1 MKKNFLTF
9 IVVIAVMALAVP
21 AYAEAETPTVIFSDT
36 YKDVDPSR
44 VSAAFEQTKDAMD
57 KDGAKAL
64 ANKILSYTGATKLA
78 EDSKASSEERVVYRD
93 ANDPSAVLSIQLST
107 GKVVFNKGMKGYEKE
122 EKTPNL
128 PKREVAPEIC
138 VTHLENLDML
148 PAASQMVVLTYVR
161 VIMSA
166 YHSGGPVPTPVY
178 DKLAMVRYARQLD
191 GLEVVGASRIVM
203 RLGAGG
209 ELVFLAKDWTDVK
222 ERSVLRG
229 DLLDAAGV
237 RTQIENQLTATYPNA
252 QTITVNK
259 AKLAMFDDGKGII
272 EPAVV
277 VFGVVDDGITDP
289 YNIDWIMPLL
299 KTPKAQYPYM

>member
-1 MKKNFLTF
+1 MKKNVLTF

-21 AYAEAETPTVIFSDT
+21 AYAEAETPTVTFSDT
-36 YKDVDPSR
+36 YKDVDTSG
-44 VSAAFEQTKDAMD
+44 VSSSFEQTRDAMD
-57 KDGAKAL
+57 KNGAIAL
-64 ANKILSYTGATKLA
+64 ANKIISYTGANLV
-78 EDSKASSEERVVYRD
+78 EDSNESDENRTVYRD

-122 EKTPNL
+122 EKTLNL
-128 PKREVAPEIC
+128 PTSEVAPGIC
-138 VTHLENLDML
+138 ETHLENLAML
-148 PAASQMVVLTYVR
+148 PAAAQMVVLTYVR
-161 VIMSA
+161 VVMSA
-166 YHSGGPVPTPVY
+166 YHSGGPIPTPVY
-178 DKLAMVRYARQLD
+178 DKLAAVRYARQLD

-203 RLGAGG
+203 RLGANG
-209 ELVFLAKDWTDVK
+209 ELVFLAKDWTDVE
-222 ERSVLRG
+222 ERGVARG

-237 RTQIENQLTATYPNA
+237 RTQIENQLSATYPDA

-277 VFGVVDDGITDP
+277 VFGVVDDGTTDP
-289 YNIDWIMPLL
+289 YDIDWIMPLL